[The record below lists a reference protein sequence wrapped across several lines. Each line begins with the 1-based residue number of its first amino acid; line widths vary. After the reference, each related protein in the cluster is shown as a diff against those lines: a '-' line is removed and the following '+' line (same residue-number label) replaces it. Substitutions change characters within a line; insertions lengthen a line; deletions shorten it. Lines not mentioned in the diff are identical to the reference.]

1 MKSQAARGEG
11 RNGADSENQELVEN
25 RARAIAREEGRFE
38 VNELD
43 RETARHELLEPVV
56 EDELAEEQISEDDR
70 PDAGVAPGS
79 SGMKVERTPLEDDG
93 NVVEELFQEGV
104 ENADT
109 NTRSRSGSQ
118 REF

>member
-1 MKSQAARGEG
+1 MNSQPPRSEG
-11 RNGADSENQELVEN
+11 PDGDSEQVED

-43 RETARHELLEPVV
+43 REMARHEILEPTVD
-56 EDELAEEQISEDDR
+56 DEFAEEQIPEDER

-79 SGMKVERTPLEDDG
+79 AGIKVERTPLEDEG

-104 ENADT
+104 ESADT

>member
-1 MKSQAARGEG
+1 MNSQPARNEG
-11 RNGADSENQELVEN
+11 PDGN
-25 RARAIAREEGRFE
+25 RAEYQEQVEARALAIAREEGRFE
-38 VNELD
+38 ANGLD
-43 RETARHELLEPVV
+43 RETARHEILEPVV

-79 SGMKVERTPLEDDG
+79 SGMKVQRTPLEDDG
-93 NVVEELFQEGV
+93 NVIEELFQEGV